1 MRRYYVFRI
10 RKEFVKL
17 YKENPVHLFDNLRR
31 IFYSDKKYLQYNFNL
46 YNQIAEKLDKDQLDR
61 YLYIKLHNKM
71 FYIKKEE
78 QHVINNLYKDEVSIL
93 EVKNSY
99 IVIEVN
105 NNYSM
110 FFEFLNNY
118 YPDYFVCD
126 FHNIDYFWLNTVK
139 MLV

>member
-17 YKENPVHLFDNLRR
+17 YRDNPVHLFNNLRR

-46 YNQIAEKLDKDQLDR
+46 YNQITEKLDKDQLDR

-78 QHVINNLYKDEVSIL
+78 QHIINNLYKDEVSIL

-126 FHNIDYFWLNTVK
+126 FHTIDYFWLNRVK
-139 MLV
+139 TLV

>member
-10 RKEFVKL
+10 RQEFIKL
-17 YKENPVHLFDNLRR
+17 YKDNPVNLFDNLKR
-31 IFYSDKKYLQYNFNL
+31 IFYTDKKYLQYSFNL
-46 YNQIAEKLDKDQLDR
+46 YNQITEKLERDQLDR

-71 FYIKKEE
+71 FYIKKDN
-78 QHVINNLYKDEVSIL
+78 QHIINNLYKDEVSIL

-99 IVIEVN
+99 ILIEVN

-110 FFEFLNNY
+110 FFSFLNDY

-126 FHNIDYFWLNTVK
+126 FDNIDYFFLKNVK
-139 MLV
+139 TLV